1 MNEPSHT
8 SDVTNQTDETMIS
21 KTKFIE
27 DLIFDSFM
35 ASSDIVELV
44 EMKKLDGCNYNKNET
59 AISLGNQD
67 IITLND
73 KSMSNDQNQEPAQ
86 SKCQNYYMY

>member
-1 MNEPSHT
+1 MEL
-8 SDVTNQTDETMIS
+8 S
-21 KTKFIE
+21 KVERQIE
-27 DLIFDSFM
+27 DLILDSFM
-35 ASSDIVELV
+35 ASSDIIELV
-44 EMKKLDGCNYNKNET
+44 EMKKLDNKNET